1 MLRAFFAKILLR
13 VISWFPISVAH
24 GLGRLLGKVFNN
36 YSNEL
41 SRITRRNIELC
52 LPELSAQKVDEL
64 VRESLMQSS
73 MAFIE
78 CGALWLWPVQRVLN
92 QVREVTGRDLVEAAI
107 KERNGIIFVIPHLGA
122 WEVVGLYGSTHW
134 PVTSLYRPPRL
145 TGLDQ
150 LIRKGRERAG
160 ATLVSTDVSGVR
172 SLRKALSN
180 GEAVM
185 ILPDQDPGRG
195 AGAFAPFFGIQA
207 NTMTLLSR
215 LAGKSGA
222 TVLTAYA
229 ERLPKGQG
237 YHIHISSAPECL
249 ADGDSIVA
257 ATCLNQEV
265 EKCVRELP
273 AQYQWAYRRFKN
285 RPEGGRKLYGR
296 GPLVRVDGE

>member
-1 MLRAFFAKILLR
+1 
-13 VISWFPISVAH
+13 
-24 GLGRLLGKVFNN
+24 
-36 YSNEL
+36 
-41 SRITRRNIELC
+41 
-52 LPELSAQKVDEL
+52 
-64 VRESLMQSS
+64 
-73 MAFIE
+73 
-78 CGALWLWPVQRVLN
+78 VLDH
-92 QVREVTGRDLVEAAI
+92 VREVTGRELVEAAI
-107 KERNGIIFVIPHLGA
+107 NKGNGIIFVIPHLGA

-160 ATLVSTDVSGVR
+160 ARLVSTDVNGVR
-172 SLRKALSN
+172 SLRKALSH

-229 ERLPKGQG
+229 ERLPKGRG
-237 YHIHISSAPECL
+237 YHVHISPTPECL
-249 ADGDSIVA
+249 ADKDSIIA
-257 ATCLNQEV
+257 TTCLNQVV
-265 EKCVRELP
+265 E
-273 AQYQWAYRRFKN
+273 
-285 RPEGGRKLYGR
+285 EGGRKLYGR
-296 GPLVRVDGE
+296 GPFVRVDGD